1 MSLISLFQN
10 NNWWFGWGGIIFYF
24 FFIQMFI
31 TTNFHRSCCCRSSS
45 SSIITLHFDESK
57 NINITETK
65 HDQNT
70 DWFGSEKFFFPSY
83 CGTSKQKPILFF
95 CLVHINNPNNHH
107 RCFVFIHWHMFSFL
121 VGSFSKFV
129 CCQYSKQS
137 KCHGYI
143 SREKTRKQKKNMET
157 KCQCWIYPEHDK
169 IIVTIHLL
177 I

>member
-1 MSLISLFQN
+1 MIMILSNNRWHYLNWLYNLI
-10 NNWWFGWGGIIFYF
+10 F
-24 FFIQMFI
+24 FFWYHEKIRYESFK
-31 TTNFHRSCCCRSSS
+31 FWWPWSSS